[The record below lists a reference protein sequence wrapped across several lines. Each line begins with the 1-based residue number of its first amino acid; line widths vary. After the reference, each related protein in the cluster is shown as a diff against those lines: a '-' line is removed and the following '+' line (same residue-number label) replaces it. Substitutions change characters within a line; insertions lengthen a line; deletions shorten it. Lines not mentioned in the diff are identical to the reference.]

1 MKFAAWRIVFPLLL
15 TLLLGACSSIHQLES
30 SEPIARDAG
39 WAMAS
44 LSNHSETPLA
54 GERAAGTLLTLLQ
67 QRGLS
72 PLHEI
77 PRSGPVNP
85 LALDNDADLQAA
97 LSRAQKQGAVY
108 VVTGAIDEWHYKA
121 GLDGEP
127 AVAVS
132 LQVRNANTGI
142 VLWSASGARSG
153 WGFSTLNGVGA
164 ELLSDLVDDL
174 PLTP

>member
-1 MKFAAWRIVFPLLL
+1 MQLAAWRIVFPLLL
-15 TLLLGACSSIHQLES
+15 ALLLGACSSIRHHES
-30 SEPIARDAG
+30 SEPIARNAG
-39 WAMAS
+39 WAMS
-44 LSNHSETPLA
+44 PLSNHSETPLA
-54 GERAAGTLLTLLQ
+54 GQRAAGTLLTLLQ

-77 PRSGPVNP
+77 PRSAPVNP
-85 LALDNDADLQAA
+85 LALDNDADLQTA
-97 LSRAQKQGAVY
+97 LSKAQKQGARY
-108 VVTGAIDEWHYKA
+108 VITGAIDEWHYKA

-132 LQVRNANTGI
+132 LQVRKANTGV

-174 PLTP
+174 PVTP

>member
-1 MKFAAWRIVFPLLL
+1 MKCAAWRLILPLLL
-15 TLLLGACSSIHQLES
+15 VLLLGACSSISQLES
-30 SEPIARDAG
+30 SEPIARNAG
-39 WAMAS
+39 WAMAP

-54 GERAAGTLLTLLQ
+54 SERAAGTLLTLLQ

-72 PLHEI
+72 PLYQI
-77 PRSGPVNP
+77 PRSEPVNP
-85 LALDNDADLQAA
+85 LALDNAADLQAA
-97 LSRAQKQGAVY
+97 LSRAQKQGAEY

-132 LQVRNANTGI
+132 LQVRNANTGV
-142 VLWSASGARSG
+142 VLWSASGSRSG
-153 WGFSTLNGVGA
+153 WGFSTLNGVGS

-174 PLTP
+174 PVTP